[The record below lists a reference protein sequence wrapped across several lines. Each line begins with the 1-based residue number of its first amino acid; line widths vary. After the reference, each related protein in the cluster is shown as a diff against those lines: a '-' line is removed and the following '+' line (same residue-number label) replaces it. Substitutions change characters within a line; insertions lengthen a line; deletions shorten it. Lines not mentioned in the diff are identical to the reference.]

1 MFQFQ
6 VSRKLLLATAAT
18 GLIAFAGCSNQP
30 ETTATNQAPKKANSP
45 AKAASTPKKAAAPAP
60 RPKAEPAKVVPVS
73 AKATQPAGHVITMPK
88 GTPITATVDQ
98 TLHSTKNHQGDTFA
112 ASLAAPVK
120 VDGKTVLPKG
130 AHITGKVVT
139 VKKHELK
146 VELASVV
153 IHGKSYDLE
162 TNSLRPSDKV
172 KTASAKSSDKND
184 KNKDAKQ
191 KTDNSTLA
199 AKTQLTFKLSKP
211 VTVPAKG

>member
-1 MFQFQ
+1 MVQSQ
-6 VSRKLLLATAAT
+6 VCRKLLLATAAAV

-45 AKAASTPKKAAAPAP
+45 AKAASAPKKASAP
-60 RPKAEPAKVVPVS
+60 RAKPKAEPAKVVPVS
-73 AKATQPAGHVITMPK
+73 SKATQPAGHVITVPR

-98 TLHSTKNHQGDTFA
+98 TLHSDKNHKGDTFA
-112 ASLAAPVK
+112 ASLSSPVK

-153 IHGKSYDLE
+153 IHGKSYGLE
-162 TNSLRPSDKV
+162 TNSVRPSDNIKP
-172 KTASAKSSDKND
+172 ASAKSSDKN
-184 KNKDAKQ
+184 KEAKQ
-191 KTDNSTLA
+191 KIDNSTLA